1 MQEDGMNVE
10 EVLMFL
16 AISVVSVFSFASI
29 AVWVEGRRKER
40 EAYYKAESMR
50 RIAEMPGDGAK
61 NVIEVMREEERIL
74 KGREVAAAAKKREG
88 MIIGGLVNIGIGVG
102 MMVFLYFLT
111 LDHKD
116 GPAHVYLSGLIMV
129 FIGLPLLL
137 YGLWMKPGTPAQ

>member
-1 MQEDGMNVE
+1 MNVE

-50 RIAEMPGDGAK
+50 RIAEMPGDAAK
-61 NVIEVMREEERIL
+61 NVIEVMREEERIH
-74 KGREVAAAAKKREG
+74 KGRELAAVARKREG
-88 MIIGGLVNIGIGVG
+88 LIIGGLVNIGIGFG
-102 MMVFLYFLT
+102 IMVFLYFLT
-111 LDHKD
+111 MDHKD

-137 YGLWMKPGTPAQ
+137 YGLWMKPRTPTP